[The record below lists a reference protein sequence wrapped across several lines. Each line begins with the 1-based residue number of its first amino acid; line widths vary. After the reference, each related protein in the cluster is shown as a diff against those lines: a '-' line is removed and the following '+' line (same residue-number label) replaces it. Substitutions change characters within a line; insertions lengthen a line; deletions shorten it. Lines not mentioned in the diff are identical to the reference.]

1 MVAASNDNDC
11 IHEKNT
17 RVSPLVAVDSGA
29 EKEKKVIRADDS
41 NDNAPSTKCHHHS
54 MWGCN
59 HLTFKLSTF

>member
-1 MVAASNDNDC
+1 MTVYT
-11 IHEKNT
+11 HEKT
-17 RVSPLVAVDSGA
+17 QEYQSLVAVA
-29 EKEKKVIRADDS
+29 VEREKKEYIRADDS